1 MNDSCSSYPF
11 CLFLLGRCRHQGKTG
26 IGKASIRKTSI
37 RKSSIGISSYSCEG
51 TNSIRNTSTN
61 YRSCK
66 RSRNRD
72 LMHRCRLLLGS
83 KTSSSSIVKSS
94 LESSLGSSN
103 LLSISKIFSSNLS
116 SLCIRI
122 NRSKSSMIPS
132 FSSSKSSIELSLG
145 SSNICSVLNR
155 EGGGS
160 SHQGD
165 NHQFIHVVLL
175 SCSRES

>member
-1 MNDSCSSYPF
+1 M
-11 CLFLLGRCRHQGKTG
+11 
-26 IGKASIRKTSI
+26 
-37 RKSSIGISSYSCEG
+37 RKSSWKGSIGISSYSCEG

-83 KTSSSSIVKSS
+83 KISSS
-94 LESSLGSSN
+94 
-103 LLSISKIFSSNLS
+103 
-116 SLCIRI
+116 
-122 NRSKSSMIPS
+122 
-132 FSSSKSSIELSLG
+132 SSSKSSIELSLG

-175 SCSRES
+175 SCSRESSE

>member
-1 MNDSCSSYPF
+1 MNDCCASYPCF
-11 CLFLLGRCRHQGKTG
+11 LFLLGRCRHKGKTS
-26 IGKASIRKTSI
+26 IGKAKI
-37 RKSSIGISSYSCEG
+37 RKSSWKGSIGISSYSCEG
-51 TNSIRNTSTN
+51 TNSVRNTSSN

-83 KTSSSSIVKSS
+83 KTSSGSIV
-94 LESSLGSSN
+94 
-103 LLSISKIFSSNLS
+103 LSISKIFSSNLS

-155 EGGGS
+155 EAGGS

-165 NHQFIHVVLL
+165 NHQFIHVELL
-175 SCSRES
+175 SCSRE

>member
-1 MNDSCSSYPF
+1 MNDCCSSSPWY
-11 CLFLLGRCRHQGKTG
+11 LFLLGRCRHQRKTS
-26 IGKASIRKTSI
+26 IGKTSI
-37 RKSSIGISSYSCEG
+37 RKTKMRKSSWKGSIGISSYSCEG
-51 TNSIRNTSTN
+51 TYSIRNTSSN

-72 LMHRCRLLLGS
+72 HMHRCRFLLGS
-83 KTSSSSIVKSS
+83 KTSNSSIIKSS
-94 LESSLGSSN
+94 LESSPGSSN

-132 FSSSKSSIELSLG
+132 FSS
-145 SSNICSVLNR
+145 NICSVLNR

-165 NHQFIHVVLL
+165 NHQFIHV
-175 SCSRES
+175 EF

>member
-1 MNDSCSSYPF
+1 MIRKSSWK
-11 CLFLLGRCRHQGKTG
+11 GSIG
-26 IGKASIRKTSI
+26 ISSIRKAMI
-37 RKSSIGISSYSCEG
+37 RKSSWKGSIGISSYSCEG
-51 TNSIRNTSTN
+51 TNSIRNTSSN

-66 RSRNRD
+66 RSRCRD
-72 LMHRCRLLLGS
+72 LMHRCWLLLGS
-83 KTSSSSIVKSS
+83 KTSSSSVVKSS

-116 SLCIRI
+116 SLCISI

-160 SHQGD
+160 SQKGD
-165 NHQFIHVVLL
+165 NHQFIHVELL
-175 SCSRES
+175 SCSR

>member
-1 MNDSCSSYPF
+1 MNDCCSSYPC

-26 IGKASIRKTSI
+26 IRKGII
-37 RKSSIGISSYSCEG
+37 RKSSIGISSYSCKG

-83 KTSSSSIVKSS
+83 KTSSSSIIKSS
-94 LESSLGSSN
+94 LESSPGSSN
-103 LLSISKIFSSNLS
+103 LINISKIFSSNLS

-165 NHQFIHVVLL
+165 NHQFIHVELL
-175 SCSRES
+175 SCSR

>member
-1 MNDSCSSYPF
+1 MNDCCSSYPC
-11 CLFLLGRCRHQGKTG
+11 CLFLLDRCRHQGKTS
-26 IGKASIRKTSI
+26 IWKASIGKTKMRKSSW
-37 RKSSIGISSYSCEG
+37 KSSIGISSYSCEG

-83 KTSSSSIVKSS
+83 ETSSSSIVKSS

-132 FSSSKSSIELSLG
+132 FSSS
-145 SSNICSVLNR
+145 NICSVLNR

-175 SCSRES
+175 SCS